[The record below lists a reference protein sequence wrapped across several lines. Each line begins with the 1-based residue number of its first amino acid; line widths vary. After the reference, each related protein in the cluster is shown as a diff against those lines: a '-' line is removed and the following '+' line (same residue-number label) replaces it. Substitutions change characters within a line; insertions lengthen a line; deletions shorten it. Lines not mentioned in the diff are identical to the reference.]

1 MLGQD
6 TPWFPHK
13 VFPLSGDC
21 SHAAQA
27 ANSEPHL
34 PCWPCLG
41 SGHCLHVLW
50 AGTLCVAPALN
61 WEGNIFPYFLC
72 PLWTSPLWNMCCI
85 VGFVVV
91 GGFFFS
97 PFPRNWLEID
107 IFHLIRSFKIHP
119 QELCGFLTGMGTLIK
134 KKTQFNR
141 WWKGRRFWNSH
152 NHCSLDNISFTPL
165 KCLLQKGVDASFET
179 NWRLLGNLK
188 AKYLFFFFFKAEQV
202 LSDKCTPPAC
212 HISNT

>member
-91 GGFFFS
+91 VGFFS
-97 PFPRNWLEID
+97 PPSQGIDWKSIFSIWYAHLKFTHRN
-107 IFHLIRSFKIHP
+107 SVV
-119 QELCGFLTGMGTLIK
+119 FLTGMGTLIK
-134 KKTQFNR
+134 KKKTSSTDDG
-141 WWKGRRFWNSH
+141 KEG
-152 NHCSLDNISFTPL
+152 D
-165 KCLLQKGVDASFET
+165 
-179 NWRLLGNLK
+179 LGTAIITVHWITYHL
-188 AKYLFFFFFKAEQV
+188 
-202 LSDKCTPPAC
+202 C
-212 HISNT
+212 H